1 MRKIVTLTAAGLMAS
16 TLAAGAATVQNGSF
30 EIDPGVKSQGVG
42 NHGKGS
48 TFADMPTSGNSWGI
62 WQDAYPGWDT
72 DDVNGIEIQTK
83 RTLGLTPYEGDYYA
97 ELDSRNN
104 SSIMQDLMLSAGK
117 YILSFAYAPRTNDA
131 NTNGIKFGVEG
142 VFEDVI
148 TGPTADILKKQWTLV
163 TTEFTVAQ
171 AGSYSLFFKADG
183 HSNSYGGLIDDIA
196 LTPAPVPLPAAGLL
210 LLGGLGG
217 LAAMR
222 RKRKS

>member
-1 MRKIVTLTAAGLMAS
+1 M
-16 TLAAGAATVQNGSF
+16 
-30 EIDPGVKSQGVG
+30 
-42 NHGKGS
+42 
-48 TFADMPTSGNSWGI
+48 
-62 WQDAYPGWDT
+62 
-72 DDVNGIEIQTK
+72 NGIEIQTK

-183 HSNSYGGLIDDIA
+183 KSNSYGGLIDDIA